1 MDSMSAQQG
10 IEGEVSGYNFEEVE
24 VEVEVEIVAEEQQV
38 VEHTVVVLELEQA
51 GWSIA

>member
-10 IEGEVSGYNFEEVE
+10 IEGEVSGYNF
-24 VEVEVEIVAEEQQV
+24 EVEVEIVAEEQQV